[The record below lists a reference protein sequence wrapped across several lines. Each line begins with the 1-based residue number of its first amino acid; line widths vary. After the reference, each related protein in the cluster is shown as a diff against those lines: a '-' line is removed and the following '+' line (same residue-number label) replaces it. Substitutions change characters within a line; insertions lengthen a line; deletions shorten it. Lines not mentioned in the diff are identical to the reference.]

1 MKCPA
6 VRIMIDDFIR
16 GKLSPA
22 DNAAVADH
30 LKSCPDCAVEL
41 ASHKALFEFLGSEP
55 DPQIS
60 GDDLADFLP
69 GVWQKIDSR
78 RRFSIRKR
86 LFKLVPAMAAAVLIS
101 VVFLRPLIDISNY
114 QAATEN
120 NDSSSLQASYHEL
133 LDSFLGSQDSD
144 YVDAIAAE
152 VFSPSYTLSGDDLDY
167 YLRQID
173 DEDVKIINEKLN
185 KLIGKAG

>member
-1 MKCPA
+1 M
-6 VRIMIDDFIR
+6 MLDDFIR

-22 DNAAVADH
+22 DSAAVADH
-30 LKSCPDCAVEL
+30 IKSCPDCAAET
-41 ASHKALFEFLGSEP
+41 ASQKALLAVLRFEPELR
-55 DPQIS
+55 IS

-78 RRFSIRKR
+78 RRFSIRNR
-86 LFKLVPAMAAAVLIS
+86 LLKFVPAVAAAVLIS

-133 LDSFLGSQDSD
+133 LDSFLGSQDSE

-152 VFSPSYTLSGDDLDY
+152 VFSPSYTLSSDDLDY

-173 DEDVKIINEKLN
+173 DEDVKIIDEKLN